1 MVSGENGPLGLN
13 APYPAPMEPSI
24 EHVPVLDHS
33 TRDRIVQETTEKQQ
47 IVFQKSVQV
56 SLRSNSKTIKWFK
69 HFFLSTLLEF
79 FPLKVDGVWNGWMQ
93 WSECT
98 VSCGYGTRNRSRT
111 CKGPYYKGKECD
123 GPKDETE
130 SCNAF
135 SCPGRRIWS
144 TEKVYNLK
152 INLLTKKQRCMAFRL

>member
-47 IVFQKSVQV
+47 IAFQKSVQV
-56 SLRSNSKTIKWFK
+56 SLRSTSENNKWLNN
-69 HFFLSTLLEF
+69 HNYYFFIYVAGI

-135 SCPGRRIWS
+135 SCPGRHI
-144 TEKVYNLK
+144 
-152 INLLTKKQRCMAFRL
+152 

>member
-47 IVFQKSVQV
+47 IAFRKSVQV
-56 SLRSNSKTIKWFK
+56 SLRSTSENNKWFNN
-69 HFFLSTLLEF
+69 HNYYFFIYVAGI

-135 SCPGRRIWS
+135 SCPGRHI
-144 TEKVYNLK
+144 
-152 INLLTKKQRCMAFRL
+152 

>member
-47 IVFQKSVQV
+47 IAFQKSAQV
-56 SLRSNSKTIKWFK
+56 SLRSTSENNKWFNN
-69 HFFLSTLLEF
+69 HNYYFFIYVAGI

-135 SCPGRRIWS
+135 SCPGRHI
-144 TEKVYNLK
+144 
-152 INLLTKKQRCMAFRL
+152 

>member
-47 IVFQKSVQV
+47 IAFQKSVQV
-56 SLRSNSKTIKWFK
+56 SLRSTSENNKWFNNLNYY
-69 HFFLSTLLEF
+69 FFIYVAGI

-135 SCPGRRIWS
+135 SCPGRHI
-144 TEKVYNLK
+144 
-152 INLLTKKQRCMAFRL
+152 

>member
-47 IVFQKSVQV
+47 IAFQKSVQV
-56 SLRSNSKTIKWFK
+56 SLRSTSENNKWFNNLNYY
-69 HFFLSTLLEF
+69 FFIYVAGIFS
-79 FPLKVDGVWNGWMQ
+79 LKVDGVWNGWMQ

-135 SCPGRRIWS
+135 SCPGRHI
-144 TEKVYNLK
+144 
-152 INLLTKKQRCMAFRL
+152 

>member
-1 MVSGENGPLGLN
+1 MASGENGPLGLN
-13 APYPAPMEPSI
+13 APYPVPMEPNI
-24 EHVPVLDHS
+24 EHAPVLDHS
-33 TRDRIVQETTEKQQ
+33 TRERIVPGTTVKQQ
-47 IVFQKSVQV
+47 IAFQKSVQV
-56 SLRSNSKTIKWFK
+56 SLRSTSKNFK
-69 HFFLSTLLEF
+69 CFKQSVFLSTLLEF
-79 FPLKVDGVWNGWMQ
+79 FPLTVDGVWNEWMQ

-135 SCPGRRIWS
+135 SCPGRRI
-144 TEKVYNLK
+144 
-152 INLLTKKQRCMAFRL
+152 